1 MPTESE
7 FCVNRKS
14 KLRGAIPN
22 RVAHGNAVEGFH
34 EPTRHWFT
42 SSFPHATDAQIKA
55 WPIILAGESTLL
67 VAPTGS
73 GKTLAAFLCG
83 IDRLLFSPVPEK
95 LERCRLIYVSPLKAL
110 AFDIE
115 KNLRAPLSGIMRSAD
130 RLGVAYHTPEVAVR
144 TGDTKAEERA
154 RFLRRP
160 ADILITTPESLY
172 LMLTSNARETL
183 RKVDAV
189 IIDEIH
195 AIAAT
200 KRGTHLFLS
209 LERLEARRTLAS
221 PLQRIGLSAT
231 QQPLEEVARLLGG
244 FRKEGDQQ
252 LSRPVVIADAHTSR
266 PIELT
271 IEVPVEDMSELRATE
286 QRLGPR
292 ESGQFVPKSIWTS
305 IHPRLVELVRAHR
318 STMVFVNNRR
328 LAERL
333 ATAINDL
340 AQEPLARAHH
350 GSVAREERVHIEDA
364 LKSGKL
370 PCIIATSSLE
380 LGLDI
385 GAIELVI
392 QIEAPPSVSSGIQR
406 IGRANHHVGGNP
418 RGLIFP
424 KHRGDLLASAEAA
437 RRMREGLIE
446 TTRYPRNALD
456 VLAQQIV
463 AIAASQDSIGV
474 TELFDLV
481 RGAAPYAELTREQL
495 EAVLDML
502 SGRYP
507 SDEFAELRPRL
518 TWHRETERLVARK
531 GSKAIAIA
539 NAGVIPDRGLYGVF
553 LADQGGKGSRRVGEL
568 DEEMVFEAREGEVF
582 ILGASSWRIEEIT
595 PDRVLVSPAPGQP
608 GKMPFWRGDG
618 LGRSFELGRGI
629 GELLRKVSSGN
640 DGTFERFLTAW
651 GLDVRAAKN
660 LVRYVRDQDEKPN
673 EVPTDRR
680 IVVEQFLDEVG
691 DFRLC
696 LLSTFGARVHI
707 PLALCMIEKARR
719 ELSTPLE
726 AVWSDDGIVFR
737 FPERDEPPELVSLIP
752 SPEEVEELLLHAL
765 ADSPLFAAHFREC
778 AARALLLPRRTSQR
792 RTPLWAQRKRSASL
806 LSVVSKFQSF
816 PIVLETYRECLKDVF
831 DVPSLNT
838 LLTEIAQHQIR
849 VVNTRGDKPSPFAIS
864 LLFNYIGNFMYD
876 GDAPLSE
883 RKAAALSIDP
893 TQLRELLGEAE
904 LKELLDPLAIAETEA
919 HVARK
924 QYAPRHPDDL
934 HDLLLIV
941 GDLSLTELRERL
953 GDGRDGLLEPLLAAR
968 RVLKLRIANEERVIA
983 VEDMARF
990 RDAVG
995 AMPPAGLPSA
1005 HLTPVDA
1012 PLSDIAMRYSRTH
1025 GPFSLAE
1032 LAARYALPEGPL
1044 RELLD
1049 RAVAKGR
1056 LLRGELHP
1064 QKSGI
1069 TYCDVD
1075 VMRIIKRRSLANLRQ
1090 QMEAVDGATYTKF
1103 LLRLHGIGENLR
1115 GLDVLRDVLARL
1127 EGAAL
1132 DLGSLEREL
1141 LPARLRAYNPSDLD
1155 TLLSSGEL
1163 LWRGM
1168 EPSVKG
1174 AGRIALYF
1182 RDSFSR
1188 LAPPPK
1194 LASGEL
1200 PEKIRRVLRERGAAF
1215 FYDIQRSVGGF
1226 PPDVLSALWELVW
1239 AGEVTNDTLLP
1250 LRSLARGNASER
1262 RRGVRI
1268 LKTLPGSEGR
1278 FSLLHYD
1285 SVSETER
1292 RFALVERLLLRYG
1305 VLVRDAIKAEGI
1317 AGGFSSI
1324 YEVLKA
1330 MEDSGRV
1337 RRGYF
1342 VEGVGAAQF
1351 VQPGLEERLRGERT
1365 AHDESRALILASSD
1379 PASPYGLSLP
1389 WPEAKARPM
1398 RSPGAN
1404 VVIGSGG
1411 RVLAWIARQESSMI
1425 TFFRESSFEREED
1438 ARVVATT
1445 LQRAVE
1451 RAVERGERRAYL
1463 VTRIDGEE
1471 AAHTALG
1478 RALIAVGF
1486 QSTARGLL
1494 KRALT
1499 GTYSA
1504 ARNGGTVFAEE
1515 DGEEDGEQAG

>member
-1 MPTESE
+1 
-7 FCVNRKS
+7 
-14 KLRGAIPN
+14 
-22 RVAHGNAVEGFH
+22 
-34 EPTRHWFT
+34 
-42 SSFPHATDAQIKA
+42 
-55 WPIILAGESTLL
+55 
-67 VAPTGS
+67 
-73 GKTLAAFLCG
+73 
-83 IDRLLFSPVPEK
+83 
-95 LERCRLIYVSPLKAL
+95 
-110 AFDIE
+110 
-115 KNLRAPLSGIMRSAD
+115 
-130 RLGVAYHTPEVAVR
+130 
-144 TGDTKAEERA
+144 
-154 RFLRRP
+154 
-160 ADILITTPESLY
+160 
-172 LMLTSNARETL
+172 
-183 RKVDAV
+183 
-189 IIDEIH
+189 
-195 AIAAT
+195 
-200 KRGTHLFLS
+200 
-209 LERLEARRTLAS
+209 
-221 PLQRIGLSAT
+221 LQRIGLSAT
-231 QQPLEEVARLLGG
+231 QKPLDEVARLLGG
-244 FRKEGDQQ
+244 FRKERDQM
-252 LSRPVVIADAHTSR
+252 LSRPVVIADAHASR
-266 PIELT
+266 PLELL
-271 IEVPVEDMSELRATE
+271 IEVPVEDLSELRATE
-286 QRLGPR
+286 QRFAPR
-292 ESGQFVPKSIWTS
+292 DSEQFVPKSIWTS
-305 IHPRLVELVRAHR
+305 IHPRLVELVRAYR

-340 AQEPLARAHH
+340 AGEPLARAHH

-364 LKSGKL
+364 LKSGNL

-385 GAIELVI
+385 GAIELVV

-406 IGRANHHVGGNP
+406 IGRANHHVGGSP

-463 AIAASQDSIGV
+463 AIVSSQDSISVG
-474 TELFDLV
+474 ELFDLV
-481 RGAAPYAELTREQL
+481 RGAAPYSDLTRDQL

-507 SDEFAELRPRL
+507 SDEFSELRPRL
-518 TWHRETERLVARK
+518 TWLREIDTLVARK
-531 GSKAIAIA
+531 GAKAIAIA

-568 DEEMVFEAREGEVF
+568 DEEMVFEAREGEIFV
-582 ILGASSWRIEEIT
+582 LGASSWRIEEIT

-629 GELLRKVSSGN
+629 GELLRKISRVSDDDAARLLS
-640 DGTFERFLTAW
+640 TW

-673 EVPTDRR
+673 EVPTDQRV
-680 IVVEQFLDEVG
+680 VVEQFLDEVG
-691 DFRLC
+691 DYRVC

-737 FPERDEPPELVSLIP
+737 FPERDEPPALVGLIP
-752 SPEEVEELLLHAL
+752 AVEEIEDLLLHAL
-765 ADSPLFAAHFREC
+765 SDTPLFAAHFREC
-778 AARALLLPRRTSQR
+778 AARALLLPRRTPQR

-831 DVPSLNT
+831 DVPSLTT
-838 LLTEIAQHQIR
+838 LLTEVAQHKVR
-849 VVNTRGDKPSPFAIS
+849 VITTRGDKPSPFAVS
-864 LLFNYIGNFMYD
+864 LLFNYVGNFMYD
-876 GDAPLSE
+876 GDAPLAE

-893 TQLRELLGEAE
+893 AQLRELLGEAE
-904 LKELLDPLAIAETEA
+904 LKELLDPSAIDAAEE

-924 QYAPRHPDDL
+924 QYPPRHPDDL
-934 HDLLLIV
+934 HDLLLVV
-941 GDLSLTELRERL
+941 GDLSVTELRERL
-953 GDGRDGLLEPLLAAR
+953 GVEYDGLLEPLLTAR

-995 AMPPAGLPSA
+995 VMPPAGLPSA
-1005 HLTPVDA
+1005 YLATVDA
-1012 PLSDIAMRYSRTH
+1012 PLSDIAMRYARTH
-1025 GPFSLAE
+1025 GPFSIVE
-1032 LAARYALPEGPL
+1032 LAARYALAEGPL

-1090 QMEAVDGATYTKF
+1090 QMEAVDGATYTRF
-1103 LLRLHGIGENLR
+1103 LLRLHGIGENSR
-1115 GLDVLRDVLARL
+1115 GLDALRDALARL
-1127 EGAAL
+1127 EGATL
-1132 DLGSLEREL
+1132 DLGTLEREI
-1141 LPARLRAYNPSDLD
+1141 LPARLRAFSPSDLD

-1168 EPSVKG
+1168 ERSVKG
-1174 AGRIALYF
+1174 AGRIALFF
-1182 RDSFSR
+1182 RDSFTQ

-1194 LASGEL
+1194 PASGEL
-1200 PEKIRRVLRERGAAF
+1200 PEKIRRLLQERGAAF

-1226 PPDVLSALWELVW
+1226 PPDVLSALWELIW

-1250 LRSLARGNASER
+1250 LRSLARGHISER

-1268 LKTLPGSEGR
+1268 VKTLPGSEGR

-1292 RFALVERLLLRYG
+1292 RFTLVERLLLRYG

-1317 AGGFSSI
+1317 VGGFSSI

-1330 MEDSGRV
+1330 MEESGRV

-1365 AHDESRALILASSD
+1365 ARDESRALILASSD

-1404 VVIGSGG
+1404 VVIGSDG
-1411 RVLAWIARQESSMI
+1411 RVLAWIARQESSII
-1425 TFFRESSFEREED
+1425 TFFRERSLEREED

-1445 LQRAVE
+1445 IQGAVQS
-1451 RAVERGERRAYL
+1451 AVERGERRAYL
-1463 VTRIDGEE
+1463 VTRVDGEE

-1494 KRALT
+1494 KRGVPR
-1499 GTYSA
+1499 GTHSA
-1504 ARNGGTVFAEE
+1504 FTPMASESVTVSAPVEE
-1515 DGEEDGEQAG
+1515 DRDEDDEYAE